1 MEAYVSYMQLNIRAS
16 FLLREAAVPSTLCTM
31 DASAAFPDWQ
41 PFSRLATVD
50 PLCLL
55 GPHSPASPTTNSLSF
70 CSTRAVPWGVWGSRG
85 QRMISASSQHFVC
98 VPKRHAHLQMSYGN
112 YSLNYGKS
120 VFVFFQVLCSRIQA
134 VIGKREENETL
145 TNIYGITLLS
155 EKPSPLPP
163 NPEVLLLLTADA
175 QSHKCPRHARFY
187 LVPMAKSLLSFPGDS
202 QSYANKPLTA
212 SPTSLPKQ
220 S

>member
-1 MEAYVSYMQLNIRAS
+1 
-16 FLLREAAVPSTLCTM
+16 
-31 DASAAFPDWQ
+31 
-41 PFSRLATVD
+41 
-50 PLCLL
+50 
-55 GPHSPASPTTNSLSF
+55 
-70 CSTRAVPWGVWGSRG
+70 
-85 QRMISASSQHFVC
+85 MISASSQHFVC

-175 QSHKCPRHARFY
+175 QFHKCPRHARLY

-202 QSYANKPLTA
+202 QSYANRPLTA